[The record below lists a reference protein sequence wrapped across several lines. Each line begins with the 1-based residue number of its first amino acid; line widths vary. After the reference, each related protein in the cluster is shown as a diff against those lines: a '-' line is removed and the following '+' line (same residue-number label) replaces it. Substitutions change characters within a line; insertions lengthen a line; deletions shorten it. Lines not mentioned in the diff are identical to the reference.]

1 MSVKKSK
8 SILPLV
14 IIGGGPAGLFAAIAA
29 SEKNDNIVLL
39 NKNPE
44 TGKKIASVPL
54 DDFFFSEKLPAKKM
68 AAGFGDKSEF
78 VTPIFKAFGH
88 LELRKIFR
96 KMDLTLETDSFG
108 RFKANGMAGE
118 GLSQVLLKEAINRGI
133 QYRKSSRVT
142 DIHVDGGKVSGVI
155 VNNSLISAKA
165 VILATG
171 SFSSPKFGATK
182 DGYVIAKNLGHRVTE
197 LKPALVDLITR
208 EKYGSVMAGEII
220 NDLKISIYY
229 NGKQAYSEIGTIK
242 FTPTGV
248 SGPTILN
255 RSAEIIENL
264 ADKTVEL
271 RLDFMPDQPR
281 ESYEAWLIK
290 EFMTRHQIPVEKFL
304 SRYFEDNVIKA
315 IVLESR
321 IKLDR
326 SVAHITTLERKSLI
340 HAIKDFR
347 LTIKSHKPFNNT
359 RGVLGGVSTDDINP
373 KTCESKIVKSLYFAG
388 DVIDVLGPYGGYNMQ
403 FAFSSGFVAGK
414 AAAGS
419 DKN

>member
-1 MSVKKSK
+1 MSAKKSK
-8 SILPLV
+8 SMLPLV
-14 IIGGGPAGLFAAIAA
+14 IVGGGPSGLLAAIAA
-29 SEKNDNIVLL
+29 SEKTENIILL

-44 TGKKIASVPL
+44 AGKKIASVPL

-78 VTPIFKAFGH
+78 VTPIFKAFGY
-88 LELRKIFR
+88 LQLLKMFK
-96 KMDLTLETDSFG
+96 KMDLTLEPDPLG

-118 GLSQVLLKEAINRGI
+118 GLSQVLLKEAVNRGI

-142 DIHVDGGKVSGVI
+142 DIRLDSNKVCGVI
-155 VNNSLISAKA
+155 ANSSFIPARA

-171 SFSSPKFGATK
+171 SFSSPKFGSTK
-182 DGYVIAKNLGHRVTE
+182 DGYDIAKKLGHQVTD

-208 EKYGSVMAGEII
+208 EKYGSVLAGEVI
-220 NDLKISIYY
+220 NDIKISIYY
-229 NGKQAYSEIGTIK
+229 NGKQAHSEIGTIK
-242 FTPTGV
+242 FTPSGV
-248 SGPTILN
+248 SGPPLLN

-264 ADKTVEL
+264 AENTVEL

-281 ESYEAWLIK
+281 ESFEAWLIK
-290 EFMTRHQIPVEKFL
+290 EFMSRHQIHIEKFL

-315 IVLESR
+315 IALESR

-347 LTIKSHKPFNNT
+347 LAIKSHKPFNNT
-359 RGVLGGVSTDDINP
+359 RGVLGGVSVDDIDP
-373 KTCESKIVKSLYFAG
+373 KSCESKVVKSLYFAG
-388 DVIDVLGPYGGYNMQ
+388 DVIDVLGLYGGFNMQ
-403 FAFSSGFVAGK
+403 FAFSSGYVAGK
-414 AAAGS
+414 SAAS
-419 DKN
+419 LD